1 MGACRR
7 PTVID
12 ALGVFGD
19 LSPGGRPDRSHIALR
34 WSRSWHPPCY
44 DTAMVRG
51 LVLVSSRPAKAA
63 RPSQKRA
70 RTRCTGTLAKASA
83 TQASSVEGAHAR
95 VIYVWATTRS
105 PCALQC
111 KQSSAVWENTTGA
124 ICCPGAVLQRW
135 TVAREA
141 VLEDL
146 SWGVPR
152 FRLRA
157 QAQNPLKR
165 IATGFRLEEM
175 FTRRQQ
181 SSKVRGTC
189 LLHRCNED
197 FV

>member
-1 MGACRR
+1 MGITAVGACRR

-95 VIYVWATTRS
+95 VVSYTSGRQHEVRVRCS
-105 PCALQC
+105 
-111 KQSSAVWENTTGA
+111 VNN
-124 ICCPGAVLQRW
+124 
-135 TVAREA
+135 
-141 VLEDL
+141 
-146 SWGVPR
+146 
-152 FRLRA
+152 
-157 QAQNPLKR
+157 QAQSGKTLPGPFAALVLFCNDGLLLAKQFLKTL
-165 IATGFRLEEM
+165 AGVYHAL
-175 FTRRQQ
+175 
-181 SSKVRGTC
+181 G
-189 LLHRCNED
+189 
-197 FV
+197 